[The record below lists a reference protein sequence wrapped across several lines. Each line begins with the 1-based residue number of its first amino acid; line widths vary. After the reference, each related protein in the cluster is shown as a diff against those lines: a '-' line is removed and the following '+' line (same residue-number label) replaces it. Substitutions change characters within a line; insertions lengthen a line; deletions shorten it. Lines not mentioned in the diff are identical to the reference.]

1 MTVPTLEIRAIG
13 AGGGSI
19 AFVDQGRILN
29 VGPESAGAVPG
40 PAAYGLGGERPTVT
54 DANLVL
60 ECLNPDYFLGGER
73 ALHAELAQS
82 AINRHVAVPLGLSD
96 VQAAAGIVQLV
107 NSQMANGVR
116 KVSIERGFDPR
127 DAALVVAGGAGP
139 LHACGIAEELGLELV
154 LIPKASSVLCATGML
169 TTDLRHD
176 LVRFAAMLLDEQT
189 DCTERLNALRE
200 ELVPLGQKLL
210 DDEHVSA
217 AGQRFEFAAD
227 MLFEGQ
233 FHVLETVLPQLSD
246 GPISVGDIAAIK
258 DEFRTHHEDVYG
270 YTLADSAIE
279 IQSVRLS
286 AVGASEPPTFRK
298 IERGGADAEQAIK
311 SRRPVWFGEQQ
322 GETDIFEGAKL
333 RAGNE
338 IPGPAI
344 IEEPTTTTLIA
355 PGWRLRVD
363 DLGSY
368 LLWPDGRELDGIRE
382 RLANT
387 GHQRAQEE

>member
-1 MTVPTLEIRAIG
+1 
-13 AGGGSI
+13 
-19 AFVDQGRILN
+19 
-29 VGPESAGAVPG
+29 
-40 PAAYGLGGERPTVT
+40 
-54 DANLVL
+54 
-60 ECLNPDYFLGGER
+60 
-73 ALHAELAQS
+73 
-82 AINRHVAVPLGLSD
+82 
-96 VQAAAGIVQLV
+96 
-107 NSQMANGVR
+107 
-116 KVSIERGFDPR
+116 
-127 DAALVVAGGAGP
+127 
-139 LHACGIAEELGLELV
+139 
-154 LIPKASSVLCATGML
+154 
-169 TTDLRHD
+169 
-176 LVRFAAMLLDEQT
+176 
-189 DCTERLNALRE
+189 
-200 ELVPLGQKLL
+200 
-210 DDEHVSA
+210 
-217 AGQRFEFAAD
+217 
-227 MLFEGQ
+227 
-233 FHVLETVLPQLSD
+233 LSD